1 MDTSVFG
8 GYFDAEFEIPT
19 RRLFAMFERSE
30 ASLVLSAL
38 TIDELVNAPSRVRT
52 LPDTLPPQHIER
64 VGPFAEAPPLAK
76 LYMQEGA
83 MRPSMYVDALHI
95 ATAVTERVDVLVSW
109 NFCDFVNVRKI
120 RSYNT
125 INLRLGYPA
134 IDIRQPGEVIP
145 HEQR

>member
-1 MDTSVFG
+1 MRIYVDTSVFG

-109 NFCDFVNVRKI
+109 NFATSSMFARFAATTRSICD
-120 RSYNT
+120 S
-125 INLRLGYPA
+125 
-134 IDIRQPGEVIP
+134 DILQSTYGSQAR
-145 HEQR
+145 

>member
-109 NFCDFVNVRKI
+109 NFATSSMFARFAATTRSICD
-120 RSYNT
+120 S
-125 INLRLGYPA
+125 
-134 IDIRQPGEVIP
+134 DILQSTYGSQAR
-145 HEQR
+145 